1 MKINELK
8 ERLEKAKLNLAKAEK
23 SLEKHEAKLASL
35 KPNTYEYEWEEYEV
49 KHAKNLVE
57 EKANTVKNWEKKIA
71 KAEEQEQSVNEM
83 PIAFLYAKA
92 ELVKEWVAYDIA
104 QRERIRAI
112 KNEYYKDANTV
123 TEIREASKK
132 YREVVKYST
141 EEAYSKTDE
150 EFLRLE
156 EKNATECLIDLYNRV
171 KAITGKITDASNI
184 RWGGKC
190 LDGYIIG
197 EQGTAEVETISAG
210 GYNIQRY
217 HLRTLVKERK

>member
-49 KHAKNLVE
+49 RHARNLVE
-57 EKANTVKNWEKKIA
+57 EKANTVKNWEKKIV
-71 KAEEQEQSVNEM
+71 KAEEEEQSLNEM
-83 PIAFLYAKA
+83 PKAFLEAKA
-92 ELVKEWVAYDIA
+92 QLIEEWVAYDIA
-104 QRERIRAI
+104 QRERIKAI
-112 KNEYYKDANTV
+112 KAEYYKDANTV
-123 TEIREASKK
+123 TEIREASRK

-150 EFLRLE
+150 QFYKME
-156 EKNATECLIDLYNRV
+156 EKNATECLVDLYNRV
-171 KAITGKITDASNI
+171 RAITGKILDASNI

-197 EQGTAEVETISAG
+197 EQGTAEVETIGAG